1 MTVKEIA
8 QKLGY
13 NGAEK
18 TKVKYKGY
26 DVYECVADDGDAKIG
41 TPTYILVKD
50 GKFRLSEADDW
61 LDIYHEILKTSE

>member
-1 MTVKEIA
+1 MTVKEVA

-13 NGAEK
+13 DGVEK

-26 DVYECVADDGDAKIG
+26 DVYECVADDGDQKIG

-50 GKFRLSEADDW
+50 GKFKVSDADNW
-61 LDIYHEILKTSE
+61 MEIYHETLKAN